1 VSWQVALNYAGYA
14 AVLLTLAAFFMTD
27 TIRLRQLALAS
38 NVAFALYAFGVHL
51 YPTMVLHLALFPLN
65 AVRLRQLLRERD
77 LIERALQA
85 SDVSASWL
93 TPFMGRRHYPAGTIV
108 FRRGDAADCMYFL
121 AEGRL
126 LLEELGLELH
136 PGALI
141 GEIGLFSPAGTRTQ
155 TARALDDVAMYVM
168 RRDEALALYRRDP
181 GFGIYLVRLI
191 TSRLVDDLA
200 AAEAHRAEHP

>member
-1 VSWQVALNYAGYA
+1 VDWQVVLIYAGYA

-38 NVAFALYAFGVHL
+38 NVAFALYAWGVHL
-51 YPTMVLHLALFPLN
+51 YPTLVLHLALLPLN
-65 AVRLRQLLRERD
+65 AVRLRQLLREKD

-85 SDVSASWL
+85 SDVSPAWL
-93 TPFMGRRHYPAGTIV
+93 TPFMGRRRYAAGAIL

-155 TARALDDVAMYVM
+155 TARALDDLLTYVL

-191 TSRLVDDLA
+191 TRRLVDDLA
-200 AAEAHRAEHP
+200 AAEARRAEHP